1 MSDAAA
7 LPKIKVIDAHNLEG
21 SAGTSGVDSPSN
33 TTDGGQSGR
42 PRSATSSEG
51 MFPFVIVGL
60 LVMWKAVSVLPKM
73 FKCYG
78 SSFSLL
84 RSC

>member
-1 MSDAAA
+1 MSDPAA

-51 MFPFVIVGL
+51 VFPFFIHEL
-60 LVMWKAVSVLPKM
+60 LFLWMAL
-73 FKCYG
+73 
-78 SSFSLL
+78 
-84 RSC
+84 